1 MDPAARTDLP
11 LPRVIVFDV
20 NETLSDLAPIRERFE
35 DLGVPA
41 HLVAPWFAGLLR
53 DGFVLT
59 ITGDNPA
66 FADLA
71 AASLR
76 TTLHG
81 LPGAGAHDM
90 DAAVRHVMSGFMDLP
105 LHPDVVPGVRALAD
119 LGIRLVTLS
128 NGAAAVAEGLFGRN
142 GISDAFDHVL
152 SVQDAPAWKPAASA
166 YRYALDTC
174 GVDADEAML
183 VAVHPWDVHGAARAG
198 LRTAHVDRSGAPW
211 PAPLDPAEV
220 TVPTLT
226 DLARRLGDTR

>member
-1 MDPAARTDLP
+1 MSTSEPTPRQ

-20 NETLSDLAPIRERFE
+20 NETLSDLSPIRERFE

-41 HLVAPWFAGLLR
+41 HLVTPWFAGLLR

-90 DAAVRHVMSGFMDLP
+90 DASVRHVMSGFMGLP
-105 LHPDVVPGVRALAD
+105 LHHDVVPGVRALTA

-128 NGAAAVAEGLFGRN
+128 NGSAAVAEGLLQRN
-142 GISDAFDHVL
+142 GIRDGFEHVL
-152 SVQDAPAWKPAASA
+152 SVEDAPAWKPDARA
-166 YRYALDTC
+166 YQHALDTC
-174 GVDADEAML
+174 GVTAGDAML

-198 LRTAHVDRSGAPW
+198 LRTAHLDRSGAPW
-211 PAPLDPAEV
+211 PEPLERPELVAPS
-220 TVPTLT
+220 LT
-226 DLARRLGDTR
+226 DLATTLSGR